1 MLLSA
6 EHISLNFGLKP
17 LLDDVTLYLSQ
28 GDKVG
33 LIGINGTGKSSFL
46 RVLAGQ
52 QPPDQGSVTREK
64 NVQVCFLPQNP
75 PMEAGA
81 TVLEQVFAGFSPD
94 TRALLDYEA
103 KAMLPRLGLTDFA
116 QPVGTLS
123 GGQRKRV
130 ALAAVLLHPADVLI
144 LDEPT
149 AGLDPA
155 GAASILANIETY
167 RQANHATVILVSHS
181 MEDVARLADRLVVV
195 SQGTLPYVGTPR
207 EVFSHGEALESMG
220 LAVPA
225 MNRVFSR
232 VRAMGVDIDP
242 AVYTVEQA
250 KAAILDALRKKG
262 GR

>member
-52 QPPDQGSVTREK
+52 QPPDQGSVTRDPK
-64 NVQVCFLPQNP
+64 V
-75 PMEAGA
+75 
-81 TVLEQVFAGFSPD
+81 QVFAGFSPD

-103 KAMLPRLGLTDFA
+103 KAMLTRLVLTDFA

-149 AGLDPA
+149 NHLD
-155 GAASILANIETY
+155 SDMVLWLE
-167 RQANHATVILVSHS
+167 
-181 MEDVARLADRLVVV
+181 DRLRKFT
-195 SQGTLPYVGTPR
+195 G
-207 EVFSHGEALESMG
+207 G
-220 LAVPA
+220 LV
-225 MNRVFSR
+225 
-232 VRAMGVDIDP
+232 I
-242 AVYTVEQA
+242 
-250 KAAILDALRKKG
+250 
-262 GR
+262 

>member
-52 QPPDQGSVTREK
+52 QPPDQGSVTRDP

-103 KAMLPRLGLTDFA
+103 KAMLTRLGLTDFA

-149 AGLDPA
+149 NHLD
-155 GAASILANIETY
+155 SDMVLWLE
-167 RQANHATVILVSHS
+167 
-181 MEDVARLADRLVVV
+181 DRLRKFTGGLVMVTHDRYFLERV
-195 SQGTLPYVGTPR
+195 CNRLELSPATPQRCSCLAISQQ
-207 EVFSHGEALESMG
+207 ES
-220 LAVPA
+220 
-225 MNRVFSR
+225 
-232 VRAMGVDIDP
+232 
-242 AVYTVEQA
+242 EQA
-250 KAAILDALRKKG
+250 ALASAVHPG
-262 GR
+262 GVPRSCGGQGPTEMNKTHSPVWASRPGPAQRPRGG